1 MAPGII
7 TPPGGLDATIQK
19 QKAVMIRVAGVKHPV
34 AIGIAEASANE
45 LATRK
50 SGKAVKARITNLHH
64 IQRVPVIRS
73 KYREECPNSS
83 YLGWLNGP
91 YLRCL

>member
-7 TPPGGLDATIQK
+7 TPPGGLDGTIQK

-50 SGKAVKARITNLHH
+50 SGKAVKAGITNLHH

-73 KYREECPNSS
+73 KYRERC
-83 YLGWLNGP
+83 LNGQ
-91 YLRCL
+91 YLRSLNRSCAQH